1 MRSSPFSL
9 PSCVIQIKALA
20 SIYPN
25 ILRGSA
31 AAIYLGSKCCVWQ
44 RCLISRRCLIGARER
59 GPDRRHSRAPR
70 PAPRGD
76 KYARQFLIGGGVTLI
91 NITIHALM
99 MTTVV
104 RVAQVAGTRKVLH
117 PSFFSHSGHD
127 PDRIGANDYP
137 CD

>member
-91 NITIHALM
+91 NITIHADDDDGGARCSSRRHKKSPTPL
-99 MTTVV
+99 V
-104 RVAQVAGTRKVLH
+104 
-117 PSFFSHSGHD
+117 FFS
-127 PDRIGANDYP
+127 
-137 CD
+137 